1 MKYSELLKL
10 FNENVKEDTEIDDI
24 LKGSETVKGL
34 FPQRDITLE
43 DVKNFTANDP
53 TGKQFL
59 ESYGDKRVTAGIET
73 FKSKTMPTLIN
84 DAVLKATGKKKTPE
98 ELKYEEL
105 ERQFNE
111 EKAIRIK
118 TENTNKLIGLL
129 TDAGLDAKKTMEFFN
144 VDNMENID
152 KSIGNFKAI
161 IDEGIKA
168 GVKEQISAGN
178 YVPPAEAG
186 DGIPSIEDIAKM
198 MM

>member
-24 LKGSETVKGL
+24 LKGSEAVKGL
-34 FPQRDITLE
+34 FPQQPITLE

-53 TGKQFL
+53 AGKQFL
-59 ESYGDKRVTAGIET
+59 ESYGDKRVSTGIET

-178 YVPPAEAG
+178 YTPPGASD
-186 DGIPSIEDIAKM
+186 DGIPSVEDIAKM

>member
-1 MKYSELLKL
+1 MKYRELLNL

-34 FPQRDITLE
+34 FPQQPITL
-43 DVKNFTANDP
+43 DMVKDFTTNDP
-53 TGKQFL
+53 AGKQFL
-59 ESYGDKRVTAGIET
+59 ESYGDKRVSQGLET

>member
-1 MKYSELLKL
+1 MKYRELLNL

-24 LKGSETVKGL
+24 LKGSEAVKGL
-34 FPQRDITLE
+34 FPQQPITL
-43 DVKNFTANDP
+43 DMVKDFTTNDSI
-53 TGKQFL
+53 GKQFL
-59 ESYGDKRVTAGIET
+59 ESYGDKRVSTGIET

-152 KSIGNFKAI
+152 KSIGNSKAI

-178 YVPPAEAG
+178 YVPPGEAG
-186 DGIPSIEDIAKM
+186 DGIPSVEDIAKM

>member
-1 MKYSELLKL
+1 MKYRELLNL

-34 FPQRDITLE
+34 FPQQPITL
-43 DVKNFTANDP
+43 DMVKDFTTNDP
-53 TGKQFL
+53 VGKQFL
-59 ESYGDKRVTAGIET
+59 ESYGDKRVSTGIET

-118 TENTNKLIGLL
+118 TENTNKLMSAL
-129 TDAGLDAKKTMEFFN
+129 TEAGLDAKKTMEFFN

>member
-1 MKYSELLKL
+1 MKYRELLNL

-24 LKGSETVKGL
+24 LKGSEAVKGL

-43 DVKNFTANDP
+43 DVKNFTTNDP
-53 TGKQFL
+53 AGKQFL
-59 ESYGDKRVTAGIET
+59 ESYGDKRVSTGIET

-178 YVPPAEAG
+178 YTPPGEAG
-186 DGIPSIEDIAKM
+186 DGIPSVEDIAKM

>member
-1 MKYSELLKL
+1 MKYRELLNL
-10 FNENVKEDTEIDDI
+10 FNENVKEDTESDDI
-24 LKGSETVKGL
+24 LKGSEAVKGL

-43 DVKNFTANDP
+43 DVKNFTTNDP
-53 TGKQFL
+53 AGKQFL
-59 ESYGDKRVTAGIET
+59 ESYGDKRVSTGIET

-178 YVPPAEAG
+178 YTPPGEAG
-186 DGIPSIEDIAKM
+186 DGIPSVEDIAKM

>member
-1 MKYSELLKL
+1 MKYRELLNL

-34 FPQRDITLE
+34 FPQQPITLE

-53 TGKQFL
+53 AGKQFL
-59 ESYGDKRVTAGIET
+59 ESYGDKRVSTGIET

-178 YVPPAEAG
+178 YTPPGEAG
-186 DGIPSIEDIAKM
+186 DGIPSVEDIAKM

>member
-1 MKYSELLKL
+1 MKYRELLNL

-43 DVKNFTANDP
+43 DVKNFTTNDP
-53 TGKQFL
+53 AGKQFL

-186 DGIPSIEDIAKM
+186 DGIPSVEDIAKM

>member
-1 MKYSELLKL
+1 MKYRELLNL

-34 FPQRDITLE
+34 FPQNPITLE

-53 TGKQFL
+53 AGKQFL
-59 ESYGDKRVTAGIET
+59 ESYGDKRVSTGIET

-152 KSIGNFKAI
+152 KSIGNFKAN

-178 YVPPAEAG
+178 YTPPGEAG
-186 DGIPSIEDIAKM
+186 DGIPSVEDIAKM

>member
-24 LKGSETVKGL
+24 LKGSEAVKGL
-34 FPQRDITLE
+34 FPQQPITL
-43 DVKNFTANDP
+43 DMVKDFTTNDP
-53 TGKQFL
+53 IGKQFL
-59 ESYGDKRVTAGIET
+59 ESYGDKRVSQGLET

-178 YVPPAEAG
+178 YTPPGAPD
-186 DGIPSIEDIAKM
+186 DGIPSVEDIAKM

>member
-1 MKYSELLKL
+1 MKYRELLNL

-34 FPQRDITLE
+34 FPQQPITL
-43 DVKNFTANDP
+43 DMVKDFTTNDP
-53 TGKQFL
+53 AGKQFL
-59 ESYGDKRVTAGIET
+59 ESYGDKRVSQGLET

-118 TENTNKLIGLL
+118 TENTNKLMSAL
-129 TDAGLDAKKTMEFFN
+129 TEAGLDAKKTMEFFN
-144 VDNMENID
+144 VDNLENLD
-152 KSIGNFKAI
+152 KSIGNFKAL

-178 YVPPAEAG
+178 YTPPGASD
-186 DGIPSIEDIAKM
+186 DGIPSVEDIAKM

>member
-1 MKYSELLKL
+1 MKYRELLNL

-34 FPQRDITLE
+34 FPQRDITL
-43 DVKNFTANDP
+43 DMVKDFTTNDP
-53 TGKQFL
+53 AGKQFL
-59 ESYGDKRVTAGIET
+59 ESYGDKRVSQGLET

-178 YVPPAEAG
+178 YTPSGEAG
-186 DGIPSIEDIAKM
+186 DGIPSVEDIAKM

>member
-1 MKYSELLKL
+1 
-10 FNENVKEDTEIDDI
+10 
-24 LKGSETVKGL
+24 
-34 FPQRDITLE
+34 
-43 DVKNFTANDP
+43 
-53 TGKQFL
+53 
-59 ESYGDKRVTAGIET
+59 
-73 FKSKTMPTLIN
+73 MPTLIN

-118 TENTNKLIGLL
+118 TENTNKLMSAL
-129 TDAGLDAKKTMEFFN
+129 TEAGLDAKKTMEFFN
-144 VDNMENID
+144 VDNLENLD
-152 KSIGNFKAI
+152 KSIGNFKAL

-178 YVPPAEAG
+178 YTPPGEVG
-186 DGIPSIEDIAKM
+186 DGIPSVEDIAKM

>member
-1 MKYSELLKL
+1 MKYRELLNL

-34 FPQRDITLE
+34 FPQQPITL
-43 DVKNFTANDP
+43 DMVKDFTTNDP
-53 TGKQFL
+53 AGKQFL
-59 ESYGDKRVTAGIET
+59 ESYGDKRVSTGIET

>member
-1 MKYSELLKL
+1 MKYRELLNL

-24 LKGSETVKGL
+24 LKGSEAVKGL
-34 FPQRDITLE
+34 FPQQPITLE
-43 DVKNFTANDP
+43 AVKDFTTNDP
-53 TGKQFL
+53 AGKQFL
-59 ESYGDKRVTAGIET
+59 ESYGDKRVSTGIET

-178 YVPPAEAG
+178 YTPPGEAG
-186 DGIPSIEDIAKM
+186 DGIPSVEDIAKM

>member
-1 MKYSELLKL
+1 MKYSELLNL

-34 FPQRDITLE
+34 FPQQPITL
-43 DVKNFTANDP
+43 DMVKDFTTNDP
-53 TGKQFL
+53 AGKQFL
-59 ESYGDKRVTAGIET
+59 ESYGDKRVSTGIET

-118 TENTNKLIGLL
+118 TENTNKLMSAL
-129 TDAGLDAKKTMEFFN
+129 TEAGLDAKKTMEFFN

-178 YVPPAEAG
+178 YVPPGEAG
-186 DGIPSIEDIAKM
+186 DGIPSVEDIAKM